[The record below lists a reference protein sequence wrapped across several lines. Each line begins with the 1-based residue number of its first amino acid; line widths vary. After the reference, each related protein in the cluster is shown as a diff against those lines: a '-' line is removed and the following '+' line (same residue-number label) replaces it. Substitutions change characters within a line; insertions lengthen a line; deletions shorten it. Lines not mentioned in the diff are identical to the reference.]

1 MIAGAQGNRS
11 LSGYLGTDTRCTPAF
26 DLELASKRAVS
37 QDFPSGMTTQT
48 INDIQL
54 LQQM

>member
-11 LSGYLGTDTRCTPAF
+11 ISRYLGTDTRCTPAF

-48 INDIQL
+48 TNIQP